1 MRRQRQYCTQAPA
14 FFALILVGALVA
26 LLAGCEQNAGTGPA
40 GQSEN
45 PEPETLDVNQ
55 SQVAGGG
62 VSDISLV
69 LKPAQLDWI
78 GQQIFQNECAGQF
91 RCLVHWND
99 GEAFPSLGIGH
110 FIWYPKDVEA
120 GFVES
125 FPTLID
131 YMAQRQRSIPDWLRE
146 LQPLDA
152 PWADKAAFEA
162 VENSPQVA
170 ELREFLAGTQGI
182 QAEFIFRRAQ
192 ASIKTVVEAAP
203 LARQLAVSNHLAQL
217 SQTPG
222 GVYALVDYVNFK
234 GEGLAA
240 SERYKGEGWGLLQV
254 LQAMPEQSSDPVLQQ
269 FREAADKVLT
279 RRAELAT
286 QAREREQWLP
296 GWRKRLN
303 TYREPDVMTLP
314 EIGSPS
320 TAS

>member
-1 MRRQRQYCTQAPA
+1 MGKNSIRRQRQYRTRVSAL
-14 FFALILVGALVA
+14 FALMLVGALAA
-26 LLAGCEQNAGTGPA
+26 LMAGCEQNTGIGME
-40 GQSEN
+40 GQIEN
-45 PEPETLDVNQ
+45 PEPDTLDVNQ
-55 SQVAGGG
+55 PQVAGEG

-110 FIWYPKDVEA
+110 FIWYPKDVDA

-146 LQPLDA
+146 LKPFDA

-162 VENSPQVA
+162 VGNSPQVA
-170 ELREFLAGTQGI
+170 ELREFLAGTQGV

-192 ASIKTVVEAAP
+192 VSIKSVVEAAP
-203 LARQLAVSNHLAQL
+203 SSRQLAVSNHLAQL

-240 SERYKGEGWGLLQV
+240 SERYEGEGWGLLQV
-254 LQAMPEQSSDPVLQQ
+254 LQAMPAQSADPVLQQ

-303 TYREPDVMTLP
+303 TYREPDVMALP
-314 EIGSPS
+314 ES
-320 TAS
+320 

>member
-1 MRRQRQYCTQAPA
+1 M
-14 FFALILVGALVA
+14 LVGGLAV
-26 LLAGCEQNAGTGPA
+26 LLAGCEQNADVGLA
-40 GQSEN
+40 GQSAN

-55 SQVAGGG
+55 PQIAGGG
-62 VSDISLV
+62 VSDISLA

-146 LQPLDA
+146 LKPFDA
-152 PWADKAAFEA
+152 PWADKAAFAA

-182 QAEFIFRRAQ
+182 QAEFIFRRGQ
-192 ASIKTVVEAAP
+192 ASIKSVVEAAP
-203 LARQLAVSNHLAQL
+203 QDRKLAMRNHLAQL

-234 GEGLAA
+234 GEGLES
-240 SERYKGEGWGLLQV
+240 SERYQGEGWGLLQV
-254 LQAMPEQSSDPVLQQ
+254 LQAMPEQSTDSVLQQ
-269 FREAADKVLT
+269 FREAADTVLT
-279 RRAELAT
+279 RRAELAP
-286 QAREREQWLP
+286 QARERNQWLP

-303 TYREPDVMTLP
+303 TYREPDVMALP
-314 EIGSPS
+314 ES
-320 TAS
+320 

>member
-1 MRRQRQYCTQAPA
+1 M
-14 FFALILVGALVA
+14 LVGALAA
-26 LLAGCEQNAGTGPA
+26 LLYGCGKNADIGLV
-40 GQSEN
+40 GQSAN
-45 PEPETLDVNQ
+45 PAPETLSANQ
-55 SQVAGGG
+55 PQTDGGG

-78 GQQIFQNECAGQF
+78 GQQIFHNECAGQF

-131 YMAQRQRSIPDWLRE
+131 YMVQRQRSIPDWLRD
-146 LQPLDA
+146 LKPFDA
-152 PWADKAAFEA
+152 PWEDQAAFDA

-170 ELREFLAGTQGI
+170 QLREFLAGTQGV

-192 ASIKTVVEAAP
+192 ASMKTVVEAVP
-203 LARQLAVSNHLAQL
+203 SARQLAVSNNLAQL

-234 GEGLAA
+234 GEGLAV
-240 SERYKGEGWGLLQV
+240 SERYQGEGWGLLQV
-254 LQAMPEQSSDPVLQQ
+254 LQTMPEQSADPVLQQ

-303 TYREPDVMTLP
+303 TYREPDVMALP
-314 EIGSPS
+314 ES
-320 TAS
+320 

>member
-1 MRRQRQYCTQAPA
+1 MAGVLA
-14 FFALILVGALVA
+14 V
-26 LLAGCEQNAGTGPA
+26 LLAGCDKNADAKLG
-40 GQSEN
+40 GQSPY

-55 SQVAGGG
+55 PQVAGEA

-69 LKPAQLDWI
+69 LEPAQLDWI

-110 FIWYPKDVEA
+110 FIWYPKDVDA

-131 YMAQRQRSIPDWLRE
+131 YMAQRQRSIPQWLRQ
-146 LQPLDA
+146 LKPFNA
-152 PWADKAAFEA
+152 PWANKAAFEE

-192 ASIKTVVEAAP
+192 ASIASVVQAAP
-203 LARQLAVSNHLAQL
+203 QARQIAVRNHLAQL
-217 SQTPG
+217 SKTPG
-222 GVYALVDYVNFK
+222 GVYALLDYVNFK
-234 GEGLAA
+234 GEGLVP
-240 SERYKGEGWGLLQV
+240 SERYQGEGWGLLQV
-254 LQAMPEQSSDPVLQQ
+254 LQAMPEQSADSVLQQ

-279 RRAELAT
+279 RRAELASE
-286 QAREREQWLP
+286 AREREQWLP
-296 GWRKRLN
+296 GWRNRLD
-303 TYREPDVMTLP
+303 TYREPDVMALP
-314 EIGSPS
+314 K
-320 TAS
+320 T

>member
-1 MRRQRQYCTQAPA
+1 
-14 FFALILVGALVA
+14 
-26 LLAGCEQNAGTGPA
+26 
-40 GQSEN
+40 
-45 PEPETLDVNQ
+45 
-55 SQVAGGG
+55 
-62 VSDISLV
+62 
-69 LKPAQLDWI
+69 
-78 GQQIFQNECAGQF
+78 
-91 RCLVHWND
+91 
-99 GEAFPSLGIGH
+99 
-110 FIWYPKDVEA
+110 
-120 GFVES
+120 
-125 FPTLID
+125 
-131 YMAQRQRSIPDWLRE
+131 MAQRQRSIPDWLRE
-146 LQPLDA
+146 LKPFDA

-170 ELREFLAGTQGI
+170 ELREFLAGTQGV

-234 GEGLAA
+234 GEGLAT

-254 LQAMPEQSSDPVLQQ
+254 LQAMPEQSADPVLQQ

-303 TYREPDVMTLP
+303 TYREPDVMALP
-314 EIGSPS
+314 ES
-320 TAS
+320 

>member
-1 MRRQRQYCTQAPA
+1 MSKNSIGRQRKYLSRAFAPL
-14 FFALILVGALVA
+14 ALVLAGALVT
-26 LLAGCEQNAGTGPA
+26 LLAGCEKSADVRLG
-40 GQSEN
+40 GQSAS

-55 SQVAGGG
+55 QQVAGEGI
-62 VSDISLV
+62 SDISLV

-146 LQPLDA
+146 LKPLDA
-152 PWADKAAFEA
+152 PWADKVAFET

-254 LQAMPEQSSDPVLQQ
+254 LEAMPEQSSDPVLQQ
-269 FREAADKVLT
+269 FREAADRVLT

-303 TYREPDVMTLP
+303 TYREPDVMVLP
-314 EIGSPS
+314 E
-320 TAS
+320 T

>member
-1 MRRQRQYCTQAPA
+1 LM
-14 FFALILVGALVA
+14 LVGALAA
-26 LLAGCEQNAGTGPA
+26 LLYGCGKNTDIGLV
-40 GQSEN
+40 GQSAN
-45 PEPETLDVNQ
+45 PAPETLSANQ
-55 SQVAGGG
+55 PQTDGGG

-78 GQQIFQNECAGQF
+78 GQQIFHNECAGQF
-91 RCLVHWND
+91 PCLVHWND

-131 YMAQRQRSIPDWLRE
+131 YMAQRQRSIPDWLRG
-146 LQPLDA
+146 LKPFDA
-152 PWADKAAFEA
+152 PWADQAAFDA

-170 ELREFLAGTQGI
+170 ELREFLAGTQGV

-192 ASIKTVVEAAP
+192 ASMKTVVEAAP
-203 LARQLAVSNHLAQL
+203 LARQLAVSNNLAQL

-234 GEGLAA
+234 GEGLAV
-240 SERYKGEGWGLLQV
+240 SERYQGEGWGLLQV
-254 LQAMPEQSSDPVLQQ
+254 LQTMPEQSADPVLQQ

-303 TYREPDVMTLP
+303 TYREPDVMALP
-314 EIGSPS
+314 ES
-320 TAS
+320 

>member
-1 MRRQRQYCTQAPA
+1 M
-14 FFALILVGALVA
+14 LVGGLAA
-26 LLAGCEQNAGTGPA
+26 LLYGCAKNADIGLV
-40 GQSEN
+40 GQSAN
-45 PEPETLDVNQ
+45 PAPETLSANQ
-55 SQVAGGG
+55 PQTDGGG

-69 LKPAQLDWI
+69 LKSAQLDWI
-78 GQQIFQNECAGQF
+78 GQQIFHNECAGQF

-131 YMAQRQRSIPDWLRE
+131 YMAQRQRPIPDWLRD
-146 LQPLDA
+146 LKPFDA
-152 PWADKAAFEA
+152 PWADQAAFDA

-170 ELREFLAGTQGI
+170 ELREFLAGTQGV

-203 LARQLAVSNHLAQL
+203 LARQLAVSNNLAQL

-234 GEGLAA
+234 GEGLAV
-240 SERYKGEGWGLLQV
+240 SERYQGEGWGLLQV
-254 LQAMPEQSSDPVLQQ
+254 LQTMPEQSADPVLQQ

-303 TYREPDVMTLP
+303 TYREPDVMALP
-314 EIGSPS
+314 ES
-320 TAS
+320 

>member
-1 MRRQRQYCTQAPA
+1 MLT
-14 FFALILVGALVA
+14 GALVV
-26 LLAGCEQNAGTGPA
+26 LLSGCEQSVNIELAGKSS
-40 GQSEN
+40 QSQ
-45 PEPETLDVNQ
+45 PGTLDVNQ
-55 SQVAGGG
+55 PQVNGGG

-78 GQQIFQNECAGQF
+78 GQQIFQNECSGQL

-110 FIWYPKDVEA
+110 FIWYPKGVDA

-131 YMAQRQRSIPDWLRE
+131 YMAQRQRSIPDWLRK
-146 LQPLDA
+146 LKPFDA

-170 ELREFLAGTQGI
+170 ELREFLAGTQGV

-203 LARQLAVSNHLAQL
+203 LARQLAVSNHLARL

-234 GEGLAA
+234 GEGLAV

-254 LQAMPEQSSDPVLQQ
+254 LQAMPEQSADPVLQQ
-269 FREAADKVLT
+269 FREAADTVLT

-286 QAREREQWLP
+286 QARERERWLP

-303 TYREPDVMTLP
+303 TYREPDVMALP
-314 EIGSPS
+314 KS
-320 TAS
+320 

>member
-1 MRRQRQYCTQAPA
+1 LAKNSIGKHSVHFSRAA
-14 FFALILVGALVA
+14 KSLALLLTSVLVT
-26 LLAGCEQNAGTGPA
+26 LLAGCEQSADVRLA
-40 GQSEN
+40 EQSAS
-45 PEPETLDVNQ
+45 PKPETLDVNQ
-55 SQVAGGG
+55 AEAAGGG
-62 VSDISLV
+62 ISDISLV

-110 FIWYPKDVEA
+110 FIWYPKNVEA

-146 LQPLDA
+146 LKPFDA

-170 ELREFLAGTQGI
+170 ELREFLAGSQGI

-192 ASIKTVVEAAP
+192 ASMTSVVEAAP
-203 LARQLAVSNHLAQL
+203 LARQLTVSNHLAQL

-234 GEGLAA
+234 GEGLAT

-254 LQAMPEQSSDPVLQQ
+254 LQAMPEKSADPVLKQ

-303 TYREPDVMTLP
+303 TYREPDVMVLP
-314 EIGSPS
+314 E
-320 TAS
+320 T

>member
-1 MRRQRQYCTQAPA
+1 MGQNIIGRQCKYRGRASAPLVLMLA
-14 FFALILVGALVA
+14 AALAA
-26 LLAGCEQNAGTGPA
+26 LLSGCEQSADIGLA
-40 GQSEN
+40 GQSAN

-55 SQVAGGG
+55 PQVDGGG

-78 GQQIFQNECAGQF
+78 GQQIFHNECAGQF

-146 LQPLDA
+146 LKPFDA
-152 PWADKAAFEA
+152 PWADQAAFDA
-162 VENSPQVA
+162 VENSPQLA
-170 ELREFLAGTQGI
+170 ELREFLAGTQGV

-192 ASIKTVVEAAP
+192 ASIKTVVDAAP
-203 LARQLAVSNHLAQL
+203 LAGQLAVSNHLAQL

-234 GEGLAA
+234 GEGLAV
-240 SERYKGEGWGLLQV
+240 SERYQGEGWGLLQV
-254 LQAMPEQSSDPVLQQ
+254 LQAMPEQSADPVLQQ

-279 RRAELAT
+279 RRADLAT

-303 TYREPDVMTLP
+303 TYREPDVMALP
-314 EIGSPS
+314 ES
-320 TAS
+320 

>member
-1 MRRQRQYCTQAPA
+1 MC
-14 FFALILVGALVA
+14 ALAA
-26 LLAGCEQNAGTGPA
+26 LLAGCKESA
-40 GQSEN
+40 
-45 PEPETLDVNQ
+45 DVEAVN
-55 SQVAGGG
+55 SG

-110 FIWYPKDVEA
+110 FIWYPHNVDS

-125 FPTLID
+125 FPKLID
-131 YMAQRQRSIPDWLRE
+131 YMVQRQRSIPHWLRE
-146 LQPLDA
+146 LKPFDA

-170 ELREFLAGTQGI
+170 ELREFLAGTQGV

-192 ASIKTVVEAAP
+192 ASIQNIVKAAP
-203 LARQLAVSNHLAQL
+203 QARQPAVRDHLAQL

-234 GEGLAA
+234 GEGLAL
-240 SERYKGEGWGLLQV
+240 SERYQGEGWGLLQV
-254 LQAMPEQSSDPVLQQ
+254 LQAMPEQSAESVLQQ

-279 RRAELAT
+279 RRTELAP
-286 QAREREQWLP
+286 QARERDQWLP
-296 GWRKRLN
+296 GWRKRLD
-303 TYREPDVMTLP
+303 TYREPDVMALP
-314 EIGSPS
+314 ES
-320 TAS
+320 

>member
-1 MRRQRQYCTQAPA
+1 MSQNSLRRQWRRRIRASA
-14 FFALILVGALVA
+14 FFTWVLAGTLAA
-26 LLAGCEQNAGTGPA
+26 LLSGCEQSADIGLA
-40 GQSEN
+40 GQSAHSQ
-45 PEPETLDVNQ
+45 PETLDVHQ
-55 SQVAGGG
+55 PQVDGGG

-78 GQQIFQNECAGQF
+78 GQQIFHNECAGQF

-99 GEAFPSLGIGH
+99 GEAFPSFGIGH

-131 YMAQRQRSIPDWLRE
+131 YMAQRQRSIPDWLRK
-146 LQPLDA
+146 LRPFDA
-152 PWADKAAFEA
+152 PWADQAAFDA
-162 VENSPQVA
+162 VENSPQIA

-192 ASIKTVVEAAP
+192 ASLKTVVEAAP
-203 LARQLAVSNHLAQL
+203 SARQLAVSNHLGQL

-234 GEGLAA
+234 GEGLAV

-254 LQAMPEQSSDPVLQQ
+254 LQAMPEQSAGSVLQQ
-269 FREAADKVLT
+269 FREAADTVLT

-303 TYREPDVMTLP
+303 TYRETDVMALP
-314 EIGSPS
+314 EF
-320 TAS
+320 